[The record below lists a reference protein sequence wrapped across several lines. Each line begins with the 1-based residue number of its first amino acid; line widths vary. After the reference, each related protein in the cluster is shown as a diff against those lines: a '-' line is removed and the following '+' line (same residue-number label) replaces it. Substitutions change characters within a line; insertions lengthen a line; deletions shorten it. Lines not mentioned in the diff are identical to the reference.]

1 MVVKRRM
8 HGMYNRQS
16 SEMNPYTYV
25 RTCITLSCI
34 VPVQYV
40 RTSSFLVSSNT
51 FFPLHFL
58 HLSFDLNVSPTGTTN
73 CH

>member
-1 MVVKRRM
+1 MVYRR
-8 HGMYNRQS
+8 S
-16 SEMNPYTYV
+16 SEMNPRVHTPHCHALCLYIRTY
-25 RTCITLSCI
+25 I
-34 VPVQYV
+34 

-58 HLSFDLNVSPTGTTN
+58 HLSFDLNVSPAGTTN